1 MDEVDSVDL
10 DSPLHLATRHANNEM
25 VAILLRKGANADLSN
40 KVVLYHT
47 FYRKCKKIY
56 RTLFT
61 TIMLLNLLI
70 FYQNMECPLHESIRL
85 RLVSTAQLLLRG
97 GASVNIEG
105 PNGKYNAI
113 NTVSASLEYTK
124 YHTQEIQLLV
134 DIFTLFF

>member
-1 MDEVDSVDL
+1 
-10 DSPLHLATRHANNEM
+10 
-25 VAILLRKGANADLSN
+25 
-40 KVVLYHT
+40 
-47 FYRKCKKIY
+47 
-56 RTLFT
+56 
-61 TIMLLNLLI
+61 MLLNLLI

-124 YHTQEIQLLV
+124 YRAHTQEIQLLV

>member
-1 MDEVDSVDL
+1 
-10 DSPLHLATRHANNEM
+10 
-25 VAILLRKGANADLSN
+25 
-40 KVVLYHT
+40 
-47 FYRKCKKIY
+47 
-56 RTLFT
+56 
-61 TIMLLNLLI
+61 MLLNLLI

-113 NTVSASLEYTK
+113 STVCASLEYNK

>member
-1 MDEVDSVDL
+1 
-10 DSPLHLATRHANNEM
+10 
-25 VAILLRKGANADLSN
+25 
-40 KVVLYHT
+40 
-47 FYRKCKKIY
+47 
-56 RTLFT
+56 
-61 TIMLLNLLI
+61 MLLNLLI